1 MKAKRILEINPHHEI
16 FDTLKKVYALDKEA
30 VKNYADVLY
39 DQALLIEGFSIDDPV
54 AFSNKVCEF
63 MIKASK
69 A

>member
-1 MKAKRILEINPHHEI
+1 M
-16 FDTLKKVYALDKEA
+16 KKVYALDKEA